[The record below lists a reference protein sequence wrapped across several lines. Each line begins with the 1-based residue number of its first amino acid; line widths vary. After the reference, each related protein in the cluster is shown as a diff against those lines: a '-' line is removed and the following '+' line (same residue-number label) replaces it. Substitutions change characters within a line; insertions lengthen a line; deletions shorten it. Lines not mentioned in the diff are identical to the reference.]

1 MFSSLCS
8 QAKTPIIP
16 DPFCIPRLQC
26 SQTLY
31 FKTPMFPDPL
41 FQSLNC
47 MFQGPLFPDIIPPYL
62 PGPFIQKVY
71 PQTWQICS
79 FNLYSTAP
87 MLPGTNVFLVTL
99 DLGIKGLTPT
109 LEKALIAI
117 IKSDMAGVRYSR
129 CKFLTWIVKWCLPK
143 IHVNNHKTL
152 DFAEW
157 S

>member
-1 MFSSLCS
+1 
-8 QAKTPIIP
+8 
-16 DPFCIPRLQC
+16 
-26 SQTLY
+26 
-31 FKTPMFPDPL
+31 MFPDPL
-41 FQSLNC
+41 FQNPYVPRP
-47 MFQGPLFPDIIPPYL
+47 FIPKSQLYVPRPFVPRPYTPYL

-71 PQTWQICS
+71 PQIWQICS
-79 FNLYSTAP
+79 FSLYSTAP

-109 LEKALIAI
+109 LEKVLIVI